1 MWFIIFI
8 EENLNY
14 SILNPEDKLSER
26 KAELLQQRKDS
37 KQELKQL

>member
-1 MWFIIFI
+1 MIKNFV
-8 EENLNY
+8 Y
-14 SILNPEDKLSER
+14 PDDKLSER